1 MDKSYDV
8 IVVGVGG
15 MGSAAC
21 WQLARR
27 GKRVLGIERFD
38 IGHANGSSHGVNR
51 IIRLA
56 YFEHPDYVPLL
67 RRAYHVWRETE
78 AAFGEQ
84 LLYITGSIDAGPE
97 GSRVVDG
104 SLASCRTHDLAHE
117 AMDADALRRRFPG
130 WQLPSGY
137 RAVFQPEGGFVASER
152 AIAAHVMLAL
162 AAGADIHARETVTG
176 FEVRGGGVRVTTTA
190 GAYEARRVVL
200 SAGAWLG
207 DLVPTLRLKAVP
219 ERQVIGW
226 FAPRTPQHFAPDRF
240 PVGNLASEH
249 GHYYVL
255 PQWGLPGV
263 KIGRYHH
270 LCESGH
276 ADTLSRDTGP
286 RDTFALRRGLRAFF
300 PDADGPV
307 LSLRAC
313 MFTNTPDEHFI
324 IDSLPG
330 VPEVIVASPCS
341 GHGFKF
347 ASVIGEILADLAE
360 GRSPAF
366 DLSLFKLDRF
376 AAAA

>member
-78 AAFGEQ
+78 AAFGEK

-97 GSRVVDG
+97 GSRVVEG
-104 SLASCRTHDLAHE
+104 SLASCRARGLAHE
-117 AMDADALRRRFPG
+117 AMDAEALRRRFPG
-130 WQLPSGY
+130 WRLPVSY
-137 RAVFQPEGGFVASER
+137 QAVFQPEGGFVASER

-176 FEVRGGGVRVTTTA
+176 FEVRGGGVRVTTAA
-190 GAYEARRVVL
+190 GAYEAARLVL
-200 SAGAWLG
+200 SAGAWIG
-207 DLVPTLRLKAVP
+207 DLVPTLRLRAVP

-226 FAPRTPQHFAPDRF
+226 FSPRTPQHFAPDRF

-255 PQWGLPGV
+255 PQWGQPGV

-270 LCESGH
+270 LGETGH

-286 RDTFALRRGLRAFF
+286 RDTFALRRGIRAFF
-300 PDADGPV
+300 SDADGPV

-313 MFTNTPDEHFI
+313 LFTNTPDEHFI
-324 IDSLPG
+324 IDTLPG

-347 ASVIGEILADLAE
+347 ASVIGEILADLAD